1 VKEWQPLLGSHTLK
15 LYKMISLRKLI
26 QLPGSPDI
34 ALKQQWKEAE
44 AAHAR
49 IAHVNRL
56 SRDVYDIVTYELD
69 LAGSTSI
76 VVPIESKKGI
86 LDIENA
92 DGLATSLYI
101 YLKND
106 EITADRTK
114 FYIQLS
120 VYTTNSAVTP
130 IAIGRG
136 ISTDE
141 FLIEIKNL
149 DSAAAWTNLYLY
161 YELVKID

>member
-1 VKEWQPLLGSHTLK
+1 
-15 LYKMISLRKLI
+15 MISLKKLI

-34 ALKQQWKEAE
+34 ALKQKWHEGE

-56 SRDVYDIVTYELD
+56 SRDVYDIVTYEVD
-69 LAGSTSI
+69 MAGNNI
-76 VVPIESKKGI
+76 VNVPIDSKKGI

-92 DGLATSLYI
+92 DATATSLYI
-101 YLKND
+101 WLENN
-106 EITADRTK
+106 EITYDRTK
-114 FYIQLS
+114 FYLQLS
-120 VYTTNSAVTP
+120 VYTTNSNVTP

-136 ISTDE
+136 FNPE
-141 FLIEIKNL
+141 QFQIEIKNL
-149 DSAAAWTNLYLY
+149 DAAASWDNLYLY

>member
-1 VKEWQPLLGSHTLK
+1 
-15 LYKMISLRKLI
+15 MISLKKLI
-26 QLPGSPDI
+26 QVPGSPDI
-34 ALKQQWKEAE
+34 ALKQQWKESE
-44 AAHAR
+44 AAPAR

-56 SRDVYDIVTYELD
+56 SRDVYDIITYEVNLD
-69 LAGSTSI
+69 GGSNVI
-76 VVPIESKKGI
+76 VPIDSKKGI

-92 DGLATSLYI
+92 SATATSLYI

-106 EITADRTK
+106 EITYDRTK

-120 VYTTNSAVTP
+120 VYTTNPAVTP

-136 ISTDE
+136 FAPTE

-149 DSAAAWTNLYLY
+149 DAASSWDNLYLY
-161 YELVKID
+161 YEIVKID

>member
-1 VKEWQPLLGSHTLK
+1 
-15 LYKMISLRKLI
+15 MISLKKLI
-26 QLPGSPDI
+26 QVPGSPDI
-34 ALKQQWKEAE
+34 ALKQQWKESE
-44 AAHAR
+44 AAPAR

-56 SRDVYDIVTYELD
+56 SRDVYDIVTYEVD
-69 LAGSTSI
+69 LANGTSATI
-76 VVPIESKKGI
+76 PIDSKKGI

-92 DGLATSLYI
+92 SAIATSLYI

-120 VYTTNSAVTP
+120 VYTTNSANTP

-149 DSAAAWTNLYLY
+149 APVASWNNLYLY

>member
-1 VKEWQPLLGSHTLK
+1 MVKSMDIVEYNPLLGDDNENKITLK
-15 LYKMISLRKLI
+15 NIERIIEGGIMTFIEV
-26 QLPGSPDI
+26 
-34 ALKQQWKEAE
+34 KEMFMKRFKTVKE
-44 AAHAR
+44 IYR
-49 IAHVNRL
+49 N
-56 SRDVYDIVTYELD
+56 
-69 LAGSTSI
+69 
-76 VVPIESKKGI
+76 ESKKGI

-92 DGLATSLYI
+92 DATATSLYI

>member
-1 VKEWQPLLGSHTLK
+1 
-15 LYKMISLRKLI
+15 MISLKKLI

-34 ALKQQWKEAE
+34 AIKQQWKEAE
-44 AAHAR
+44 AAPAR

-56 SRDVYDIVTYELD
+56 SRDVYDIVTYEVD
-69 LAGSTSI
+69 MAGNAGVT
-76 VVPIESKKGI
+76 VPIDSKKGI

-92 DGLATSLYI
+92 DATATILYI
-101 YLKND
+101 YLQND
-106 EITADRTK
+106 EITPDRTK

-120 VYTTNSAVTP
+120 VYTTNSGITP

-136 ISTDE
+136 FSGDM
-141 FLIEIKNL
+141 LQIEIKNL
-149 DSAAAWTNLYLY
+149 DAADTWDNLYLY

>member
-1 VKEWQPLLGSHTLK
+1 
-15 LYKMISLRKLI
+15 MISLKKLI
-26 QLPGSPDI
+26 QVPGSPDI
-34 ALKQQWKEAE
+34 ALKQQWKEGE
-44 AAHAR
+44 AAPAR

-56 SRDVYDIVTYELD
+56 SRDVYDIITYEVD
-69 LAGSTSI
+69 LNGGNNI
-76 VVPIESKKGI
+76 LVPIDSKKGI

-92 DGLATSLYI
+92 DATATSLYI

-106 EITADRTK
+106 EITYDRTK

-136 ISTDE
+136 IAPAE

-149 DSAAAWTNLYLY
+149 DAAASWDNLYLY

>member
-1 VKEWQPLLGSHTLK
+1 
-15 LYKMISLRKLI
+15 MISLRKLI

-34 ALKQQWKEAE
+34 ALKQKWSEAE

-69 LAGSTSI
+69 LAGGTGI
-76 VVPIESKKGI
+76 TVPIESKKGI

-92 DGLATSLYI
+92 DASATSLYI

-106 EITADRTK
+106 EITYDRTK
-114 FYIQLS
+114 FYLQLS
-120 VYTTNSAVTP
+120 VYTTNGNVTP

-136 ISTDE
+136 FAPTE

-149 DSAAAWTNLYLY
+149 DAAASWDNLYLY
-161 YELVKID
+161 YEIVKID

>member
-1 VKEWQPLLGSHTLK
+1 
-15 LYKMISLRKLI
+15 MISLKKLI
-26 QLPGSPDI
+26 QVPGSPDI
-34 ALKQQWKEAE
+34 ALKQQWKESE
-44 AAHAR
+44 AAPAR

-56 SRDVYDIVTYELD
+56 SRDVYDIVTYEID
-69 LAGSTSI
+69 MAGSTNAVI
-76 VVPIESKKGI
+76 PIDSKKGI

-92 DGLATSLYI
+92 DATATSLYI

-106 EITADRTK
+106 EITYDRLK

-120 VYTTNSAVTP
+120 VYTTNGAVTP

-136 ISTDE
+136 FAPTE

-149 DSAAAWTNLYLY
+149 DAASSWDNLYLY
-161 YELVKID
+161 YEIVKID

>member
-1 VKEWQPLLGSHTLK
+1 
-15 LYKMISLRKLI
+15 MISLKKLI

-34 ALKQQWKEAE
+34 AIKQQWKEAE
-44 AAHAR
+44 AAPAR

-56 SRDVYDIVTYELD
+56 SRDVYDIVTYEVD
-69 LAGSTSI
+69 LANGTNAVI
-76 VVPIESKKGI
+76 PIDSKKGI

-92 DGLATSLYI
+92 DATATSLYI
-101 YLKND
+101 YLKNH

-120 VYTTNSAVTP
+120 VYTTNAAVTP

-149 DSAAAWTNLYLY
+149 DVAANWDNLYLY

>member
-1 VKEWQPLLGSHTLK
+1 
-15 LYKMISLRKLI
+15 MISLKKLI

-34 ALKQQWKEAE
+34 ALKQQWKEGE
-44 AAHAR
+44 AAPAR

-56 SRDVYDIVTYELD
+56 SRDVYDIVTYEVD
-69 LAGSTSI
+69 MDNGSNI
-76 VVPIESKKGI
+76 VVNIDSKKGI

-92 DGLATSLYI
+92 DASATSLYI

-106 EITADRTK
+106 EITYDRTK
-114 FYIQLS
+114 FYLQLS
-120 VYTTNSAVTP
+120 VYTTNGNVTP

-136 ISTDE
+136 FAPTE

-149 DSAAAWTNLYLY
+149 DAAASWDNLYLY
-161 YELVKID
+161 YEIVKID

>member
-1 VKEWQPLLGSHTLK
+1 
-15 LYKMISLRKLI
+15 MISLKKLI

-34 ALKQQWKEAE
+34 ALKQQWKEGE

-56 SRDVYDIVTYELD
+56 SRDVYDIVTYHVD
-69 LAGSTSI
+69 MDGNSSI
-76 VVPIESKKGI
+76 NFPIDSKKGI

-92 DGLATSLYI
+92 DATATSLFI
-101 YLKND
+101 WLVNN
-106 EITADRTK
+106 EITYDRTK
-114 FYIQLS
+114 FYLQLS
-120 VYTTNSAVTP
+120 VYTTNPGVTP

-136 ISTDE
+136 FNPE
-141 FLIEIKNL
+141 QFLVEIKNL
-149 DSAAAWTNLYLY
+149 DAPASWDNLYLY

>member
-1 VKEWQPLLGSHTLK
+1 
-15 LYKMISLRKLI
+15 MISLKKLI

-34 ALKQQWKEAE
+34 ALKQQWKDAE
-44 AAHAR
+44 AAPAR

-56 SRDVYDIVTYELD
+56 SRDVYDILAYTVDMNNLDTVTVKID
-69 LAGSTSI
+69 
-76 VVPIESKKGI
+76 SKKGI
-86 LDIENA
+86 LDLENA
-92 DGLATSLYI
+92 DATATSLDI
-101 YLKND
+101 YLQND

-120 VYTTNSAVTP
+120 VYVSNTAVTP

-136 ISTDE
+136 ASTDI
-141 FLIEIKNL
+141 FHIEIKNL
-149 DSAAAWTNLYLY
+149 DVAAAWTNLYLY

>member
-1 VKEWQPLLGSHTLK
+1 
-15 LYKMISLRKLI
+15 MISLKKLI

-34 ALKQQWKEAE
+34 AIKQQWREAE
-44 AAHAR
+44 AAPAR

-56 SRDVYDIVTYELD
+56 SRDVYDIVTYHVD
-69 LAGSTSI
+69 MNGGNIIT
-76 VVPIESKKGI
+76 VPIDSKKGI

-92 DGLATSLYI
+92 DAGETSLFV
-101 YLKND
+101 YLQND
-106 EITADRTK
+106 EITPDRTK

-120 VYTTNSAVTP
+120 VYTTNSGITP

-136 ISTDE
+136 FSGDILE
-141 FLIEIKNL
+141 IEIKNL
-149 DSAAAWTNLYLY
+149 DAAASWDNLYLY

>member
-1 VKEWQPLLGSHTLK
+1 
-15 LYKMISLRKLI
+15 MISLKKLI
-26 QLPGSPDI
+26 QFPGSPDI
-34 ALKQQWKEAE
+34 SLQQKWKDSE
-44 AAHAR
+44 AASAR

-56 SRDVYDIVTYELD
+56 SMDIYDILTYD
-69 LAGSTSI
+69 VDMAGGTTLI
-76 VVPIESKKGI
+76 VPINSKKGI

-92 DGLATSLYI
+92 DATSTSLYV
-101 YLKND
+101 YLKNNQ
-106 EITADRTK
+106 ITYDRLK

-136 ISTDE
+136 FAPTE

-149 DSAAAWTNLYLY
+149 DSAASWDNLYLY

>member
-1 VKEWQPLLGSHTLK
+1 MATGSVIT
-15 LYKMISLRKLI
+15 
-26 QLPGSPDI
+26 
-34 ALKQQWKEAE
+34 
-44 AAHAR
+44 
-49 IAHVNRL
+49 
-56 SRDVYDIVTYELD
+56 
-69 LAGSTSI
+69 
-76 VVPIESKKGI
+76 VPIESKKGI

-92 DGLATSLYI
+92 GSAATSLYI

-120 VYTTNSAVTP
+120 VYTTNTAVTP

-136 ISTDE
+136 IAPTE

-149 DSAAAWTNLYLY
+149 DAAASWDNLYLY
-161 YELVKID
+161 YEIVKID

>member
-1 VKEWQPLLGSHTLK
+1 
-15 LYKMISLRKLI
+15 MISLKKLI

-34 ALKQQWKEAE
+34 ALKQQWKESE

-56 SRDVYDIVTYELD
+56 SRDVYDIVTYHVD
-69 LAGSTSI
+69 MATGSVIT
-76 VVPIESKKGI
+76 VPIESKKGI

-92 DGLATSLYI
+92 GSAATSLYI

-120 VYTTNSAVTP
+120 VYTTNPAVTP

-136 ISTDE
+136 IAPTE

-149 DSAAAWTNLYLY
+149 DAAASWDNLYLY

>member
-1 VKEWQPLLGSHTLK
+1 
-15 LYKMISLRKLI
+15 MISLRKLI

-56 SRDVYDIVTYELD
+56 SRDVYDIITYELD

-92 DGLATSLYI
+92 DATATSLYI

-149 DSAAAWTNLYLY
+149 SAAAAWTNLYLY
-161 YELVKID
+161 YEIVKID